1 MNRAARVRKPKC
13 AACMIRS
20 LNGHAPCGA
29 PKVPRARWTHTKI
42 VCTLGP
48 ASDGA
53 EALNGLV
60 EAGMDVARVNLSHG
74 TPDEHVRRIRAV
86 REAADAAGRPV
97 AVLADLPGPKWRLG
111 AIAGGARELA
121 DGERVR
127 LAAQADAARELPVP
141 HPDLLAALQPR
152 ARIYMADGAVKL
164 SVEDARDSHSDCV
177 VLAGGIV
184 RSGSGINAPEL
195 SLPGLVPTEQD
206 RRCIAFAASQSVDW
220 IGVSFVQEA
229 ADLDRVRAC
238 LLGAGAPLLMAK
250 IEKRRALE
258 VLDAILQTADAVM
271 VARGDLGVETELA
284 EVPLVQKRII
294 AAANARARPV
304 VTATQMLESMV
315 ERERPTRAE
324 VSDIA
329 NAVLDGSDAV
339 MLSAESAIGRHPV
352 LATQMLRRVIEATDA
367 QRGSGVAVPQ
377 TGVPASEAVSAAACQ
392 LAERLGARAII
403 ARAESVSHTAAL
415 ARFRPRAPIVALSDD
430 PAICRALALVR
441 GVVPLYSASPDVA
454 MAGEWLCANGL
465 ARPGEPAIV
474 VSRSTDTGEDADTLR
489 VVRLRT

>member
-1 MNRAARVRKPKC
+1 MA
-13 AACMIRS
+13 
-20 LNGHAPCGA
+20 G
-29 PKVPRARWTHTKI
+29 ARWTHTKI

-48 ASDGA
+48 ATDGTA
-53 EALNGLV
+53 ALHGLV

-74 TPDEHVRRIRAV
+74 TTQEHERRIRTA

-111 AIAGGARELA
+111 PIAGGARKLA
-121 DGERVR
+121 DGDRVR
-127 LAAQADAARELPVP
+127 LAAQAHAAHELPVP
-141 HPDLLAALQPR
+141 HPDLLAALQPQ

-164 SVEDARDSHSDCV
+164 SVEEARDSRADCV

-184 RSGSGINAPEL
+184 RSGSGINAPDL
-195 SLPGLVPTEQD
+195 VLPALVPTEQD
-206 RRCIAFAASQSVDW
+206 RRCIAFAASQSVEW

-229 ADLDRVRAC
+229 SDLERVRAC
-238 LLGAGAPLLMAK
+238 LPRAGAPLLMAK

-258 VLDAILQTADAVM
+258 QLEAILETADAVM
-271 VARGDLGVETELA
+271 VARGDLGVETDLA

-339 MLSAESAIGRHPV
+339 MLSAESAIGRHPL
-352 LATQMLRRVIEATDA
+352 LAVQMLKRVIVATD
-367 QRGSGVAVPQ
+367 PQ
-377 TGVPASEAVSAAACQ
+377 TASRVSAPQVGAPASEAMSAAACQ

-403 ARAESVSHTAAL
+403 ARVPTVSHAAAL
-415 ARFRPRAPIVALSDD
+415 AGFRPRAPIVALTDD
-430 PAICRALALVR
+430 PGTCRALALVR
-441 GVVPLYSASPDVA
+441 GILPLYSTAPAVA

-465 ARPGEPAIV
+465 ARPGEHAVV
-474 VSRSTDTGEDADTLR
+474 VSSSADTGGEADTLR
-489 VVRLRT
+489 VVRLRA